1 MTSLHQKDIESIR
14 ETNPKYK
21 KTDSPLK
28 VCIVKTPLQVKVNK
42 DTQVKIGHGEGETKW
57 KGWAWKFIRIR
68 LDTCKVRS

>member
-42 DTQVKIGHGEGETKW
+42 DTQVKIGHGEGETK
-57 KGWAWKFIRIR
+57 
-68 LDTCKVRS
+68 